1 MAFLLKGMLMKN
13 LLKTGLK
20 RGAKKTAKTG
30 SKRSIGL
37 ASAAIPLLAKTA
49 VPIYGASKLEDQLDD
64 KVKQVLPYAIGGI
77 GLIVGTVLIITLSR

>member
-1 MAFLLKGMLMKN
+1 MKKVLKG
-13 LLKTGLK
+13 
-20 RGAKKTAKTG
+20 GAKKTAKTG

-64 KVKQVLPYAIGGI
+64 KVKQVLPYVLAGG
-77 GLIVGTVLIITLSR
+77 GLIIGTVLIISLSR